1 MSQYGSRG
9 RPFLKIGHWQY
20 YTELYSTRLLA
31 ALRSDCFV
39 CAVILNTRLGK
50 SVYSFNS
57 LSMNQQE
64 SLRNHPVTEMIVWYC
79 LRSLY
84 QFPKILFRDLSN
96 LFTSASNSKQW
107 LCWLAFYKLNSVM
120 VPLETACFGYSSH
133 SFATVVV
140 YSNSNCFALSLQ
152 NIRYLINLSLFLLKF
167 R

>member
-31 ALRSDCFV
+31 ALRSDFFV

-96 LFTSASNSKQW
+96 LFTAASNSKQM
-107 LCWLAFYKLNSVM
+107 LSHHDVVGLPFIM
-120 VPLETACFGYSSH
+120 VPLNRDSMFGYSSH
-133 SFATVVV
+133 GFATVVV
-140 YSNSNCFALSLQ
+140 IVTRIVLPCHCKISVPH
-152 NIRYLINLSLFLLKF
+152 
-167 R
+167 